1 MMTPERLRYAARG
14 QIVRES
20 DGQLVSP
27 RDVVK
32 WFNELCRTEVP
43 IFSFL
48 LTVGGEGSPS
58 DPSQVAITT

>member
-1 MMTPERLRYAARG
+1 MMPERLRYAARG

-32 WFNELCRTEVP
+32 WFNELLARKKEEVD
-43 IFSFL
+43 
-48 LTVGGEGSPS
+48 EGPRVVNVRALAQPEF
-58 DPSQVAITT
+58 DFG